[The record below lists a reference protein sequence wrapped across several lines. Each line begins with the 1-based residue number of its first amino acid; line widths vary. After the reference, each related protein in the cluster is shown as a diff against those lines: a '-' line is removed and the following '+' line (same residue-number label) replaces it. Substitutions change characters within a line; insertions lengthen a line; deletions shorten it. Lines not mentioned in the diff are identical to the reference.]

1 MFSRESIW
9 SVNICPDSGL
19 VTGKDVAGGGI
30 GGRGH
35 TWDLPP
41 QIFSEVKSQDLSVRN
56 LKNILLYFIS
66 DIYIIL
72 HDTNTEDWTHQLY
85 QLHIEISTEPDYKQT
100 SQPDL
105 SQLRFPLI

>member
-1 MFSRESIW
+1 MFSRESLW

-41 QIFSEVKSQDLSVRN
+41 QIFSEVKSQDLPVRN

-66 DIYIIL
+66 LTSIL
-72 HDTNTEDWTHQLY
+72 SCMTPTQKTEHTNFTNCTLKYLLNQTISK
-85 QLHIEISTEPDYKQT
+85 LHNPT
-100 SQPDL
+100 
-105 SQLRFPLI
+105 

>member
-1 MFSRESIW
+1 MFSRESLW

-56 LKNILLYFIS
+56 LKNILIVTVLGKGPPQKNY
-66 DIYIIL
+66 
-72 HDTNTEDWTHQLY
+72 
-85 QLHIEISTEPDYKQT
+85 EI
-100 SQPDL
+100 
-105 SQLRFPLI
+105 